1 MATQLDPSQLLG
13 FRHVSG
19 LAFAND
25 AIAKQADRGF
35 NRIGGEELNDLD
47 RAFNKISQAEMTQE
61 GAEAPRDSAQELDR
75 LFNKVGQIEIE

>member
-35 NRIGGEELNDLD
+35 NRIGQQEVTDLD
-47 RAFNKISQAEMTQE
+47 RAFNKISLAEVSQE
-61 GAEAPRDSAQELDR
+61 GAEAPTNPALALDC
-75 LFNKVGQIEIE
+75 LFNKVGNGEIG

>member
-35 NRIGGEELNDLD
+35 NRIGQDEVTDLD
-47 RAFNKISQAEMTQE
+47 RAFNKISLAEVTQE
-61 GAEAPRDSAQELDR
+61 GAEAPQNSAQELDR
-75 LFNKVGQIEIE
+75 LFNKVGGAEG